1 MYQKNEDLQN
11 NRYNYILKC
20 NFKSINFNCLCFW
33 GDCSLE
39 FIYKTGIIAECNVIP
54 FFYIIIIT

>member
-39 FIYKTGIIAECNVIP
+39 FIYKTGI
-54 FFYIIIIT
+54 